1 MQVEG
6 RRQRVRARRRS
17 AAIAPEARP
26 SLRVS
31 WQSMRALHAVRT
43 YANAAPPTF
52 HAPLRRRHVRRLTEG
67 NCCFRWW
74 VSLLVARSSR
84 VIDLAARLSSTFLAS
99 VVRTTD
105 CIAGCET
112 PSRRLLVL
120 PVDRKRISISGVA
133 TSKNRSKNCKG
144 NWANETTRQLLPPDL
159 TIFLILISKQ
169 QQQQQQQ
176 TVLSITEI
184 SGDKRCSEQ
193 C

>member
-144 NWANETTRQLLPPDL
+144 KERRTTFIPSLVRFVEASD
-159 TIFLILISKQ
+159 
-169 QQQQQQQ
+169 
-176 TVLSITEI
+176 VLRVDTQES
-184 SGDKRCSEQ
+184 SRRDRYL
-193 C
+193 